1 MKKFFCLLLSCFF
14 VTGLVACKAEDP
26 PFTPLT
32 NPVRS
37 VASPEDY
44 SHLVDMRAP
53 EGAEDCSY
61 SIISDQIAQIRFTH
75 GGVEYTMRGSYSHY
89 IGDEDVSGVHGPFD
103 DAKAKT
109 VPFDYYSD
117 HYTVLLQYTTDGGGL
132 ATWSF
137 GSFRG
142 SLYAPAL
149 PEDLDFESFVLQV
162 LTGFQDNWHKEPTSE
177 GHLEITSGGEVFY
190 PCMQNVYGMSWDGE
204 NMIAYDGVVSFTT
217 LQAYGQLPL
226 IPYHDD
232 FTVTITGDGR
242 LNVIILY
249 DENLKRLEGY
259 QEPDV
264 FSQLEPGTYYAEI
277 VITEDGDY
285 IPEADETEYVGLSCV
300 FELTIE

>member
-1 MKKFFCLLLSCFF
+1 MKKLFCLLLSCFL
-14 VTGLVACKAEDP
+14 VIGLVACGTEEP
-26 PFTPLT
+26 PFAQLV
-32 NPVRS
+32 NPIRS
-37 VASPEDY
+37 VESPENY

-61 SIISDQIAQIRFTH
+61 SIISDQVAQIRFTYE
-75 GGVEYTMRGSYSHY
+75 GVEYTMRGSYTHY
-89 IGDEDVSGVHGPFD
+89 IGDEDISGVHGPFD

-109 VPFDYYSD
+109 VPFDYYCD
-117 HYTVLLQYTTDGGGL
+117 HYTVTLQYTTEGGGL

-190 PCMQNVYGMSWDGE
+190 PCMQSVYGMSWNGKD
-204 NMIAYDGVVSFTT
+204 MIAYDGVVSFTT
-217 LQAYGQLPL
+217 LQAYEQLPL
-226 IPYHDD
+226 IPYYDD

-242 LNVIILY
+242 LDVIILY

-264 FSQLEPGTYYAEI
+264 FSQLEPGTYYVEI
-277 VITEDGDY
+277 VIKESGDY
-285 IPEADETEYVGLSCV
+285 IPEADKTEYAGLSCV
-300 FELTIE
+300 FELHVE